1 MARETRHLKLKLLV
15 FFLGLWLAA
24 LAVALPIAALP
35 DESGGRVL
43 VVFPPTLTPDARL
56 LAILASEGRPV
67 LPRAGELAWLA
78 ESDSPGFVGRLKQAG
93 ALVVFPPDL
102 FAVLPQGGCFYISVH
117 PPGPPQPHPPI

>member
-35 DESGGRVL
+35 DEDGGRVL

-56 LAILASEGRPV
+56 LAILAAEGRPV
-67 LPRAGELAWLA
+67 LSRASELAWLA

-93 ALVVFPPDL
+93 ALVAFPPDL

>member
-1 MARETRHLKLKLLV
+1 MAREARHLKLKLLV

-35 DESGGRVL
+35 DEAGGRVL
-43 VVFPPTLTPDARL
+43 VVFPPSLTPDDRL
-56 LAILASEGRPV
+56 LAILAAEGRPV

-78 ESDSPGFVGRLKQAG
+78 ESETAGFVGRLKQAG
-93 ALVVFPPDL
+93 ALAAFPPDL